1 MKTHS
6 KYISLF
12 ILIALVYYGC
22 SKNDNSVASEKSA
35 ADSTIVRTVKVSA
48 DQARTI
54 GLTTTSISEM
64 SLSGVVHVNGQLDV
78 PPQNL
83 VTVSAPFGGFLKA
96 TEMLQGKKVRA
107 GEVVAVMENPEYIQM
122 QQDYLDWM
130 SQREL
135 ARAELARQEELAREN
150 VNALK
155 SLQQAKAN
163 FQSLDARTA
172 GLKARLKILNIDADK
187 LSTAN
192 ELRGTINL
200 IAPINGYVTE
210 ISATVGRF
218 VNATDVIMKIVDP
231 EHLHAELVAFEKDV
245 LKLKVGQ
252 KVHFVLAN
260 ESTPRTATVYLI
272 GKEVTPQRTVRVH
285 CHLDKEDNSLIP
297 GMYLSADIET
307 GSEPTSVLPARAV
320 LNFEGKRFVFVA
332 GSSNSDGSQVFTLT
346 EAKVGTEQN
355 GYIEVSFEGMN
366 NSVKV
371 ADVGAFDLLGALMN
385 KDEE

>member
-12 ILIALVYYGC
+12 VLIAFGYSGC
-22 SKNDNSVASEKSA
+22 SKNDNSVVAEKST

-48 DQARTI
+48 DQAKTI

-135 ARAELARQEELAREN
+135 AKAELARQEELAKEN

-285 CHLDKEDNSLIP
+285 CHLDKEDSSLIP

-332 GSSNSDGSQVFTLT
+332 GSPNSDGSQVFTLT

-366 NSVKV
+366 SNVKV